1 MAMIPEIQQ
10 IKDLCVR
17 LKNLSDDDVF
27 VEDFQ
32 GMLEVLN
39 IGNNIENEDDID
51 VFTDI
56 YVDIR
61 DTIEAIDPESQDVLE
76 DFYKYYTDEE
86 YANKLKIKTLQQ
98 IHKNWER
105 IYHKIKDHVVFG
117 NLNLSKRE
125 MKIMVENFGIVMC
138 NDMGIIDSDLQLLFD
153 DEECIGTSDDTMS
166 RLVEFV

>member
-1 MAMIPEIQQ
+1 MIPGIQE

-17 LKNLSDDDVF
+17 LKNLSNEDVF
-27 VEDFQ
+27 VEDFR

-39 IGNNIENEDDID
+39 IGDNIENEDDID

-61 DTIEAIDPESQDVLE
+61 DTIEAINPESEDVLE

-98 IHKNWER
+98 IHKNWDK
-105 IYHKIKDHVVFG
+105 IYDKIKNHVVFG
-117 NLNLSKRE
+117 NLNLSKLE
-125 MKIMVENFGIVMC
+125 MKIIVENFSMVMC
-138 NDMGIIDSDLQLLFD
+138 NDMGIIDSDLQIIFD
-153 DEECIGTSDDTMS
+153 DEECFSASDDTIS